1 MNEQLSA
8 FDCRVDYSIKKKV
21 LIFSQ
26 TISHISH
33 ENNIFK
39 DYIIHRINPSMKNKQ
54 YLHS

>member
-39 DYIIHRINPSMKNKQ
+39 DYIIHRIN
-54 YLHS
+54 L